1 VKTTTIFRTEGS
13 KVQRW
18 ISAIFAATFLA
29 TLAAC
34 GGGGATST
42 TPAPTSPLQL
52 LPGTA
57 TLFASVPATFI
68 ASGGTGPYTLVTSN
82 AAVLPVP
89 EGLFGGGS
97 VTLTPNVVSANT
109 PVTITVRDNVG
120 ATVSS
125 TATVNPNFVNGNL
138 TIKGNAVESPSFTG
152 CTDVGF
158 ICAGQFGTVTVTL
171 TQNGA
176 PARGRTVRFTAEQG
190 AYQFV
195 TNVVNNTLSP
205 TIDATTDETGTATA
219 IIRGNV
225 GATLQVAL
233 IRATDILTSAYRLG
247 NFVIRQTTLTGTD
260 FTTVPNS
267 WAVTGA
273 VKNKCPPGVVDYI
286 IFGGTPPY
294 SIRSTISDVTVSPP
308 VTTIDNPNRFT
319 ASFFGQDCGDAGYAP
334 VFTITDA
341 TGRTITSNLT
351 VKPGTADGPVNT
363 RVTLST
369 NSISLACGQQ
379 AQVVAAITTTATGA
393 AATAP
398 TISTA
403 VTTPV
408 SPATALTA
416 AATGSAITITRGP
429 GTVASSPATIAIG
442 AGNSPAQSIS
452 VTTPL
457 TCP

>member
-1 VKTTTIFRTEGS
+1 MKTTTIFRTEGS

-158 ICAGQFGTVTVTL
+158 VCAGQFGTVTVTL

-260 FTTVPNS
+260 FTTVPNT
-267 WAVTGA
+267 WAVGGSF
-273 VKNKCPPGVVDYI
+273 KNECPGGVVDYI

-294 SIRSTISDVTVSPP
+294 TIRSTISDVTVSPTP
-308 VTTIDNPNRFT
+308 TSIDNPNRFT
-319 ASFFGQDCGDAGYAP
+319 ARFSPVGCGDAGYSP

-351 VKPGTADGPVNT
+351 VKPGTVERPAKT
-363 RVTLST
+363 SLTLSPPAIT
-369 NSISLACGQQ
+369 LACGQQ
-379 AQVVAAITTTATGA
+379 AQVVAVITTDAVTAT
-393 AATAP
+393 ATAP

-403 VTTPV
+403 VTTSV

-416 AATGSAITITRGP
+416 SATGTAITVTRGS
-429 GTVASSPATIAIG
+429 GTVVSSPATIAVG
-442 AGNSPAQSIS
+442 AGNAPPQALL